1 MVSRHIITT
10 YFNDTFSR
18 RFFRTLFWYT
28 FFFFFFSGRFLRY
41 QDASLLCST
50 TLVQDAVSGRYFG
63 VLHDTCPGRCF
74 RTPFRCAPRHLSR
87 TLFQDAISVCST
99 TLLQDAVSG
108 RHFGVFHDAPKILMT
123 LFHDA
128 QNFHDA
134 VSGRWGSVVKIFYL
148 A

>member
-1 MVSRHIITT
+1 MILFH
-10 YFNDTFSR
+10 DAFSGH
-18 RFFRTLFWYT
+18 FFGTP
-28 FFFFFFSGRFLRY
+28 FFFFFF
-41 QDASLLCST
+41 QDAFCVIRTLL
-50 TLVQDAVSGRYFG
+50 F
-63 VLHDTCPGRCF
+63 
-74 RTPFRCAPRHLSR
+74 CAPRHLSR